1 VFGDSTAVMAAD
13 ADAVGEAPVW
23 DIDVRAYETHDRVE
37 HYVELFSSKA
47 KERFASRLSR
57 GTRYEP
63 MIRSKL
69 RASGIADTAALL
81 AKTSKPKD
89 REALAAITGISGK
102 LILKFANRAD
112 LMRVNGV
119 GEEYA
124 DLLEAAGVDTVPELA
139 QRKAQNLFEAL
150 TKTNMEKKLVRQT
163 PSLAAVKSWIA
174 AAKDMP
180 RVLQY

>member
-1 VFGDSTAVMAAD
+1 MNYKIETIEGVGKVMGD
-13 ADAVGEAPVW
+13 
-23 DIDVRAYETHDRVE
+23 
-37 HYVELFSSKA
+37 
-47 KERFASRLSR
+47 
-57 GTRYEP
+57 
-63 MIRSKL
+63 KL

-89 REALAAITGISGK
+89 REALAAKTGISGK

-139 QRKAQNLFEAL
+139 QRKAQNLFDAL
-150 TKTNMEKKLVRQT
+150 AKTNAEKKLVRQE
-163 PSLAAVKSWIA
+163 PSLSAVKGWIA

-180 RVLQY
+180 RVLEY

>member
-1 VFGDSTAVMAAD
+1 MGD
-13 ADAVGEAPVW
+13 
-23 DIDVRAYETHDRVE
+23 
-37 HYVELFSSKA
+37 
-47 KERFASRLSR
+47 
-57 GTRYEP
+57 
-63 MIRSKL
+63 KL

-139 QRKAQNLFEAL
+139 QRKAQNLFDAL
-150 TKTNMEKKLVRQT
+150 AQTNAEEKAGASDTVTQRREKLD
-163 PSLAAVKSWIA
+163 SSGEGHAARTSILSDCRIQPKGTICHI
-174 AAKDMP
+174 
-180 RVLQY
+180 